1 MAPGGGITNEF
12 TFLFFLYIYLLNI
25 YKGKMGCKA
34 ESCSSMISICLKTYK
49 EARHL
54 KKNTSVCPQQKG
66 HDIYFQ
72 LKK

>member
-12 TFLFFLYIYLLNI
+12 TFSLVFFFLYSLNI

-49 EARHL
+49 EARHF
-54 KKNTSVCPQQKG
+54 KKEYLGLPTTERT
-66 HDIYFQ
+66 
-72 LKK
+72 